1 MALIC
6 SHAFLIEIA
15 PHTPDLCHPPLTAVC
30 FSFNF
35 ISSFNFFFFF
45 SQDCWDTSGEMNCS
59 SRWHLL
65 FIQYYFSVMALCGL
79 IGETLKSTKTHGN
92 DKCLFNLIM
101 FWKTLV

>member
-45 SQDCWDTSGEMNCS
+45 LRT
-59 SRWHLL
+59 
-65 FIQYYFSVMALCGL
+65 A
-79 IGETLKSTKTHGN
+79 ETLLVKWTAVQGDICSLFST
-92 DKCLFNLIM
+92 I
-101 FWKTLV
+101 LV